1 MLKNKFIQNVG
12 WIFIGNL
19 IHAVLQFLLNIYI
32 ARVFTTDSYGL
43 INFSASM
50 IAFFSSIGTLGF
62 NGIITK
68 KFADD
73 ESSAGC
79 YLGSAILPRVLFS
92 LISILFLQILIF
104 VSNQSSITLHLI
116 VFFQSLTILFSSFDL
131 PVYWFRYKSKAQT
144 VAGIRLI
151 AFFISAFWRIF
162 AVSVFKDIVLYV
174 IAATLETLIFAFLL
188 ILIFVKQNKE
198 NPIRFSFS
206 IFKSMIKISYP
217 FIFSAVLSS
226 IYGQT
231 DKVMLKFMI
240 DNSAVA
246 TYSVSLT
253 LAGAIVIIPS
263 ALIEGFRP
271 QIMMFKTTNRQMY
284 LVRLKQLY
292 ALVFWICFSYCLF
305 ITLFA
310 KWIIL
315 FFYGTKYISA
325 VPSLSLIVWYTSFS
339 YFGAINNLYMVA
351 EEKTK
356 WVQVTAF
363 FGAILN
369 IILNFV
375 FIPFLGISGAAL
387 ASLITQVV
395 ANFFLLLLISPL
407 RENFFIICSAICLRG
422 LRNK

>member
-1 MLKNKFIQNVG
+1 M
-12 WIFIGNL
+12 
-19 IHAVLQFLLNIYI
+19 
-32 ARVFTTDSYGL
+32 
-43 INFSASM
+43 
-50 IAFFSSIGTLGF
+50 
-62 NGIITK
+62 
-68 KFADD
+68 
-73 ESSAGC
+73 
-79 YLGSAILPRVLFS
+79 FS
-92 LISILFLQILIF
+92 LISILFLQFFIF

-174 IAATLETLIFAFLL
+174 IAATLETLFFAFLL

>member
-1 MLKNKFIQNVG
+1 
-12 WIFIGNL
+12 
-19 IHAVLQFLLNIYI
+19 
-32 ARVFTTDSYGL
+32 
-43 INFSASM
+43 M

-198 NPIRFSFS
+198 
-206 IFKSMIKISYP
+206 KS
-217 FIFSAVLSS
+217 
-226 IYGQT
+226 
-231 DKVMLKFMI
+231 
-240 DNSAVA
+240 
-246 TYSVSLT
+246 YSV
-253 LAGAIVIIPS
+253 
-263 ALIEGFRP
+263 
-271 QIMMFKTTNRQMY
+271 
-284 LVRLKQLY
+284 
-292 ALVFWICFSYCLF
+292 LF
-305 ITLFA
+305 LDI
-310 KWIIL
+310 
-315 FFYGTKYISA
+315 
-325 VPSLSLIVWYTSFS
+325 
-339 YFGAINNLYMVA
+339 
-351 EEKTK
+351 
-356 WVQVTAF
+356 
-363 FGAILN
+363 
-369 IILNFV
+369 
-375 FIPFLGISGAAL
+375 
-387 ASLITQVV
+387 
-395 ANFFLLLLISPL
+395 
-407 RENFFIICSAICLRG
+407 
-422 LRNK
+422 